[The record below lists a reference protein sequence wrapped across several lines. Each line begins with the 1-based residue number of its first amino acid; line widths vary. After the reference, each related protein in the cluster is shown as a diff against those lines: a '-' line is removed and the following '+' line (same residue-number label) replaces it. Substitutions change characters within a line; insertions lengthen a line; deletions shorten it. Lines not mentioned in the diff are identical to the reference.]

1 MNHSTHSF
9 RLPLATVHRLK
20 VQRPSRLLAL
30 LALLGRLFCHERSG
44 AVLCASPGAAVFYR
58 PH

>member
-1 MNHSTHSF
+1 MNHSTHPF
-9 RLPLATVHRLK
+9 RLALATVHRLE
-20 VQRPSRLLAL
+20 VQRPSRL